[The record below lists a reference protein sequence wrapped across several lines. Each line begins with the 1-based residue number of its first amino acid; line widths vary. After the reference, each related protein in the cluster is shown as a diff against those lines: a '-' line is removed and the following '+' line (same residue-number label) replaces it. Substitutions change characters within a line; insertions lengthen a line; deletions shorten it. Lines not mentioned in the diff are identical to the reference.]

1 MKGVLDDEYYQH
13 YALLVGGIVL
23 LSGRSISPE
32 QLELAGSLLIH
43 FVEMFDAHY
52 GSWYVLMNQHMLLH
66 LKESVLNH
74 GPLWSSSLFVFEDW
88 NGDISNYFHGT
99 QNIAGQIMTAVTS
112 QQQLPELIKEMPPGS
127 AKDLVMRLLGQHT
140 SALKSG
146 SCTTEPFVDD
156 LQAFLG
162 LDSLSSVKLFTR
174 LQAGSTVFHLKQYK
188 RVSRRNTFTVA
199 YRLDE
204 RHSLEY
210 GQIEIFF
217 KAPVGSRT
225 SYGAVFKPLSRTSK
239 GICEQHKVLGRPVSH
254 IIALHHPHRYLL
266 FSLKTLLIS
275 VFIWHF
281 QTVRCIMQLI
291 FPITWNKILIVNY

>member
-1 MKGVLDDEYYQH
+1 
-13 YALLVGGIVL
+13 
-23 LSGRSISPE
+23 
-32 QLELAGSLLIH
+32 
-43 FVEMFDAHY
+43 
-52 GSWYVLMNQHMLLH
+52 MNQHMLLH

-140 SALKSG
+140 RSNKTHLKDDFYVVSALKSG

-162 LDSLSSVKLFTR
+162 LDSLSSVKFFTR
-174 LQAGSTVFHLKQYK
+174 LQAGSAVFHSKQYK

-210 GQIEIFF
+210 GQIELFF

-225 SYGAVFKPLSRTSK
+225 SCGAVVKPLSRTSK

-254 IIALHHPHRYLL
+254 IVALHHPHRYLL
-266 FSLKTLLIS
+266 FPLKTLIS

>member
-1 MKGVLDDEYYQH
+1 MVP
-13 YALLVGGIVL
+13 I
-23 LSGRSISPE
+23 
-32 QLELAGSLLIH
+32 
-43 FVEMFDAHY
+43 
-52 GSWYVLMNQHMLLH
+52 
-66 LKESVLNH
+66 
-74 GPLWSSSLFVFEDW
+74 WSSSLFVFEDW

-112 QQQLPELIKEMPPGS
+112 QQQLPELIKEMPPGR

-162 LDSLSSVKLFTR
+162 LDSLSSVKFFTR
-174 LQAGSTVFHLKQYK
+174 LQAGSAVFHLKQYK
-188 RVSRRNTFTVA
+188 RVSRRNKFTVA

-217 KAPVGSRT
+217 KAPVGSTT
-225 SYGAVFKPLSRTSK
+225 SCGAVFKPLSRTSK

-266 FSLKTLLIS
+266 FPLKTLLIS
-275 VFIWHF
+275 LFIWHF